1 MLRKLF
7 HSTMV
12 PTIITGS
19 LLAGVTLFSFSTP
32 ASASS
37 QVSSIVEQL
46 ANQVQAAQTQAAAEL
61 NRAEVT
67 GLAKD
72 STAAKYAANVA
83 ANTLKFVNTYSSYID
98 ASNQTTADQLY
109 AELVSENAVLQN
121 SESAWESAFQAA
133 DAVDSDFPSLGDAFV
148 SVIND
153 FSELVASI
161 LG

>member
-19 LLAGVTLFSFSTP
+19 LLAGVTLFISSTP
-32 ASASS
+32 ASASA

-46 ANQVQAAQTQAAAEL
+46 ANQVQAAQQQAAAEL

-72 STAAKYAANVA
+72 YTAANYAANVA
-83 ANTLKFVNTYSSYID
+83 ANTLKYC
-98 ASNQTTADQLY
+98 QHL
-109 AELVSENAVLQN
+109 
-121 SESAWESAFQAA
+121 
-133 DAVDSDFPSLGDAFV
+133 
-148 SVIND
+148 
-153 FSELVASI
+153 
-161 LG
+161 